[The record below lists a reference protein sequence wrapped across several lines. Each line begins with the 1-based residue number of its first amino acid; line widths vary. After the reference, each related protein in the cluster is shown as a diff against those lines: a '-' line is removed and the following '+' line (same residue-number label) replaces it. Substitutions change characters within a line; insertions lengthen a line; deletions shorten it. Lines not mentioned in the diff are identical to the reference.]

1 MMLDAGIMMLRLSLS
16 HHVVRRERMQLA
28 EVKVI
33 SGEVT
38 ACHSIVRSDDHYNDD
53 VENTIVV
60 IVLRIE

>member
-1 MMLDAGIMMLRLSLS
+1 
-16 HHVVRRERMQLA
+16 
-28 EVKVI
+28 VK

-38 ACHSIVRSDDHYNDD
+38 ACHSIVRSDDHYYDD